1 MTSAERVVGEI
12 GEKINELQA
21 GLSRQP
27 WRTASKTVFTNAL
40 DKSIGNI
47 QNINKLFEDL
57 VENIEKDPKEG
68 SPDLRP
74 FLKEVEKLLAMLEKN
89 LKFEKQ
95 KKSNAKTVNVLEKE
109 EIPELYA
116 DLEQRI
122 LGMLLK
128 ARYSLERA
136 SIFLR
141 REGFTPLTGNGTA
154 KQVMQ
159 ILERKEDELQ
169 ELRGKYEDIR
179 KKSYLGY
186 FEEDSIAD
194 LEHELGDIG
203 RKMALSADE
212 VGKTITF
219 HKSQVEYVEN
229 SYAELKQKIDSLEE
243 LFFVYSEKSG
253 ELIKNLKKERDY
265 AKSVVLDVEHETL
278 QLRSSYTNELLG
290 LQENKLAA
298 KAEAEKKFAAELKK
312 LHRQVSEQS
321 DLVRHFR
328 KIAEDKLKKEHGL
341 EEQVKKLSLLL
352 KTKEKHDT
360 VKKQLLKKTRKTL
373 KKKK

>member
-1 MTSAERVVGEI
+1 MVSAERIVGEI

-40 DKSIGNI
+40 DKSIENMHG
-47 QNINKLFEDL
+47 INMLFEDL

-68 SPDLRP
+68 SPDLKP
-74 FLKEVEKLLAMLEKN
+74 FLKELEKLLAMLEKN

-95 KKSNAKTVNVLEKE
+95 KKSNAKTVNELEEE

-141 REGFTPLTGNGTA
+141 REGYTPLTGKGTA

-159 ILERKEDELQ
+159 VLERKEDELQ

-186 FEEDSIAD
+186 FEEDSVAD

-203 RKMALSADE
+203 RKMALNADE
-212 VGKTITF
+212 VGKTIAF
-219 HKSQVEYVEN
+219 HKSQVEYVES

-243 LFFVYSEKSG
+243 LFFVYTEKSG

-265 AKSVVLDVEHETL
+265 AKNVVLDVEHETL
-278 QLRSSYTNELLG
+278 QLRNSYTNELLG
-290 LQENKLAA
+290 LQKSRLAA
-298 KAEAEKKFAAELKK
+298 KEEAGKKFETELKK
-312 LHRQVSEQS
+312 LRRQVVEQT
-321 DLVRHFR
+321 DLLSHFK
-328 KIAEDKLKKEHGL
+328 KIAEDKLKKEHNL
-341 EEQVKKLSLLL
+341 EEKVKKLSLLL
-352 KTKEKHDT
+352 KTKEKHES
-360 VKKQLLKKTRKTL
+360 VKKSF
-373 KKKK
+373 KKKKKKKS